1 VVVEAPRAGTRN
13 LQDLTELSAVNK
25 TAEKGR
31 TKQAAKAAPKR
42 GGSTAAGPGAS
53 ARQLRIAVDI
63 GGTFTDGLAV
73 LEPGGRI
80 WVGKCLTTPDDP
92 GEAVSTVI
100 ADLLR
105 QVALAGRSGKA
116 AASSAPPVGE
126 VVHGT
131 TLVTNTLIERKGAPT
146 ALITTTGLGD
156 TLDIGREWRY
166 DLYDLDLQI
175 PAPLVPAAHRIE
187 IAERLGASGEVI
199 EALEPVAIEAA
210 LDALAA
216 MRVEAVAVCLLHAY
230 LNDAHERRLQAAL
243 AQRFPSLSVSVS
255 AAVAREIG
263 EYERMST
270 TTANAYVQPLVAR
283 YLEQLQGRIREQA
296 ASAQLKIMVSSGGF
310 TSGAAAADSPIL
322 LLESGPAAGVLS
334 ALNTA
339 RSNGIDAIL
348 AFDMGG
354 TTAKACVGVG
364 GEPLIAHSFEC
375 ARVHRFKRG
384 SGLPI
389 LIPSI
394 DLIEIG
400 AGGGSI
406 AHVNDLGLLNVGP
419 ESAGAVPGPA
429 CYQRGGREATVTDA
443 DLVLGYLN
451 PDNFLGGEMKLSVEA
466 ASAALARLGRPL
478 KLAAEQVARGIVDI
492 VNENMASAARI
503 HIAEKGH
510 DPREFTLVAT
520 GGAGP
525 LHAVEV
531 ARRLRIPRVLA
542 TIAAGAG
549 SCLGLL
555 AAPARVDRAWSS
567 PALLAETDWATA
579 TRVMRELRADAQA
592 ELDSASVA
600 PAGVVWTIGAQMRY
614 LGQGHSVPVSI
625 PYRALDVSAE
635 PLVRRAF
642 EAQYR
647 KLYGDLV
654 PGAQPQVITWRL
666 TARATMKR
674 HRFQWGDARVSS
686 EPAARGKRRAFLPVR
701 GRFAEVPVFDRY
713 SLAPGSA
720 LSGPLILEERE
731 STLVVPVA
739 SRVRILPDYTV
750 SIEIKEFD

>member
-1 VVVEAPRAGTRN
+1 MTVH
-13 LQDLTELSAVNK
+13 
-25 TAEKGR
+25 
-31 TKQAAKAAPKR
+31 APKKAR
-42 GGSTAAGPGAS
+42 PARRAS
-53 ARQLRIAVDI
+53 LRVAVDI

-73 LEPGGRI
+73 IMPGGRI
-80 WVGKCLTTPDDP
+80 WVAKCLTTPDDP

-105 QVALAGRSGKA
+105 QVARA
-116 AASSAPPVGE
+116 ARPGSAPPEAQE

-131 TLVTNTLIERKGAPT
+131 TLVTNTLIERKGART
-146 ALITTTGLGD
+146 ALLTTSGIGD
-156 TLDIGREWRY
+156 ALDIGREWRY
-166 DLYDLDLQI
+166 DLYDLDLQL
-175 PAPLVPAAHRIE
+175 PEPLVPRDRRIE
-187 IAERLGASGEVI
+187 VAGRMDAVGAEVQPMSDAAIAR
-199 EALEPVAIEAA
+199 AIRS
-210 LDALAA
+210 LATLK
-216 MRVEAVAVCLLHAY
+216 VEAVAVCLLHGY
-230 LNDAHERRLQAAL
+230 LDDAHERRLAAAL
-243 AQRFPSLSVSVS
+243 RARLPGLAVSLSSS
-255 AAVAREIG
+255 VAREIG

-270 TTANAYVQPLVAR
+270 TVANAYVQPLVAR
-283 YLEQLQGRIREQA
+283 YLDQLQGRIGTLA
-296 ASAQLKIMVSSGGF
+296 PASSLKIMVSSGGF
-310 TSGAAAADSPIL
+310 TSGAAAAETPIM

-339 RSNGIDAIL
+339 RANGIDAIL

-354 TTAKACVGVG
+354 TTAKACVAVG

-406 AHVNDLGLLNVGP
+406 AHVNAMGLLNVGP

-429 CYQRGGREATVTDA
+429 CYQRGGRAATVTDA

-451 PDNFLGGEMKLSVEA
+451 PDNFLGGEMKLSVAEA
-466 ASAALARLGRPL
+466 EAALARLARPL
-478 KLAAEQVARGIVDI
+478 RLTSDQVARGIVGI

-510 DPREFTLVAT
+510 DPRAFTLVAT

-531 ARRLRIPRVLA
+531 ARLLRIPRVLA

-567 PALLAETDWATA
+567 PALLSDTDWASA
-579 TRVMRELRADAQA
+579 ARVMQELRDDAQS
-592 ELDSASVA
+592 ELDSAGV
-600 PAGVVWTIGAQMRY
+600 PAGSIAWSIGAQMRY

-625 PYRALDVSAE
+625 PYRRLDASAA
-635 PLVRRAF
+635 PVVRRAF
-642 EAQYR
+642 EAHYR
-647 KLYGDLV
+647 RLYGALV
-654 PGAQPQVITWRL
+654 PGALPQVITWRL
-666 TARATMKR
+666 TGRAPMQR
-674 HRFQWGDARVSS
+674 HRFRWGDTRADTGTAATAG
-686 EPAARGKRRAFLPVR
+686 AARGRRRIFLPVR
-701 GRFAEVPVFDRY
+701 GKYVEVPVFERY
-713 SLAPGSA
+713 ALAPGSTLA
-720 LSGPLILEERE
+720 GPLILEERE
-731 STLVVPVA
+731 STLVVPMAAEVA
-739 SRVRILPDYTV
+739 ILPDYTV
-750 SIEIKEFD
+750 SVTIREFE